1 MLDFVELRLLVNQLE
16 IETIEAATAKTDL
29 DAKEEVAAAANAAV
43 SAADEVYQ
51 AESADILSTTN
62 ALIAKLQAAIDGG

>member
-1 MLDFVELRLLVNQLE
+1 
-16 IETIEAATAKTDL
+16 L
-29 DAKEEVAAAANAAV
+29 DAKAEVAAAANAAA

-62 ALIAKLQAAIDGG
+62 ALIAKLQAAIGAG